1 MSFQP
6 LPGFRDFYPD
16 DCALRSYVFGKWRD
30 AARRY
35 GFREYDGPPLE
46 PLELYTVKSGDEIV
60 GQLYNFTDKGERA
73 VSLRPELTPTFA
85 RMVGARHRDYKKPM
99 KWFAVPQ
106 LFRYERKQR
115 GRLREH
121 FQFNADIVGEKDVAA
136 DVELVALLVD
146 VLRSFG
152 LTQQDFVVRVSDR
165 RVWSGFLRGLG
176 VADEQHP
183 AVFSIVDKI
192 EREEVAI
199 TQKKFDALGVSTAA
213 ASAIL
218 KFADTAQFEKEAPA
232 EMATLQRFFD
242 LMAHK
247 GLADFLKFDPKI
259 VRGLA
264 YYTGI
269 VFEAFDAKGELRAIA
284 GGGRYD
290 NLLQLISGVDLP
302 ALGFGMGDVVLCELL
317 KERKLLPKLE
327 SRLDAYIVIAKE
339 ELRPHALKLVRDLR
353 EAGLACDYPLV
364 AAKVGKQFEAAS
376 ETGAKFAVVIG
387 DEWAQGQVTVKTL
400 ATREEAK
407 VSVGDLKGK
416 LAAR

>member
-16 DCALRSYVFGKWRD
+16 DCALRNYVFGKWRD

-60 GQLYNFTDKGERA
+60 GQLYNFTDKGKRA

-85 RMVGARHRDYKKPM
+85 RMVGARQRDYKKPM
-99 KWFAVPQ
+99 KWFAIPQ
-106 LFRYERKQR
+106 LFRYERQQR

-136 DVELVALLVD
+136 DAELVALLVD
-146 VLRSFG
+146 LLRSFG
-152 LTQQDFVVRVSDR
+152 LTHEDFIVRVSDR
-165 RVWSGFLRGLG
+165 RVWSGFLGGLG
-176 VADEQHP
+176 IAEEQHA
-183 AVFSIVDKI
+183 AVFGIVDKI
-192 EREEVAI
+192 ERDEAMV
-199 TQKKFDALGVSTAA
+199 TQKKFDALGVSAEA

-218 KFADTAQFEKEAPA
+218 KFADTGKFEKEAPA

-247 GLADFLKFDPKI
+247 GLGDFLKFDPKI

-269 VFEAFDAKGELRAIA
+269 VFEAFDKKGELRAIA

-290 NLLQLISGVDLP
+290 NLLQLISGVDMP

-317 KERKLLPKLE
+317 KERNLLPKLE
-327 SRLDAYIVIAKE
+327 NRLDAYVVIAKE
-339 ELRPHALKLVRDLR
+339 DLRPQALKLVRELR
-353 EAGLACDYPLV
+353 EAGLACDYPLIG
-364 AAKVGKQFEAAS
+364 AKVGKQFEAAS
-376 ETGAKFAVVIG
+376 AAGAKFAVVIG
-387 DEWAQGQVTVKTL
+387 DEWAQGQATVKTL
-400 ATREEAK
+400 ATREETK
-407 VSVGDLKGK
+407 VEVARLAERLKQG
-416 LAAR
+416 

>member
-1 MSFQP
+1 MAFQS

-16 DCALRSYVFGKWRD
+16 ECALRNYVFGKWRD

-46 PLELYTVKSGDEIV
+46 PLDLYTVKSGEEIV

-99 KWFAVPQ
+99 KWFAIPQ
-106 LFRYERKQR
+106 LFRYERQQR

-152 LTQQDFVVRVSDR
+152 LTHEDFVVRVSDR

-176 VADEQHP
+176 VAEERHP
-183 AVFSIVDKI
+183 AVFAIVDKI
-192 EREEVAI
+192 EREETVV
-199 TQKKFDALGVSTAA
+199 TQKKFDALGIAADA

-218 KFADTAQFEKEAPA
+218 KFAGTGVFEKEAPA

-242 LMAHK
+242 AMAHK
-247 GLADFLKFDPKI
+247 GLGEFIKFDPKI

-264 YYTGI
+264 YYTGV
-269 VFEAFDAKGELRAIA
+269 VFEAFDKKGELRAIA

-290 NLLQLISGVDLP
+290 NLLNLISGVDMP

-317 KERKLLPKLE
+317 KERKLLPKVE
-327 SRLDAYIVIAKE
+327 NRLDAYVVVAKE
-339 ELRPHALKLVRDLR
+339 DLRPQALKLVRELR
-353 EAGLACDYPLV
+353 EAGLASDYALV

-376 ETGAKFAVVIG
+376 AAGARFAVVIG

-400 ATREEAK
+400 ATRAEAK
-407 VSVGDLKGK
+407 VEMARLVETLKG
-416 LAAR
+416 

>member
-1 MSFQP
+1 MPFQP

-99 KWFAVPQ
+99 KWFAIPQ
-106 LFRYERKQR
+106 LFRYERQQR

-121 FQFNADIVGEKDVAA
+121 FQLNADIVGEKDVAA

-152 LTQQDFVVRVSDR
+152 LTHEDFVVRVSDR
-165 RVWSGFLRGLG
+165 RVWNGFLRGLDI
-176 VADEQHP
+176 ADEQHP
-183 AVFSIVDKI
+183 AVFGIVDKI
-192 EREEVAI
+192 ERNELAV
-199 TQKKFDALGVSTAA
+199 TQKKFAALGVSAEAA
-213 ASAIL
+213 AAIL
-218 KFADTAQFEKEAPA
+218 KFADTGMFEKEAPA

-247 GLADFLKFDPKI
+247 GLGDFLKFDPKI

-269 VFEAFDAKGELRAIA
+269 VFEAFDKKGELRAIA

-290 NLLQLISGVDLP
+290 NLLQLISGVDMP

-327 SRLDAYIVIAKE
+327 NRLDAYVVIAKE
-339 ELRPHALKLVRDLR
+339 ELRPQALKLVRDLR
-353 EAGLACDYPLV
+353 DAGLACDYPLV
-364 AAKVGKQFEAAS
+364 PAKVGKQFEAAS
-376 ETGAKFAVVIG
+376 FAAAKFAVVIG

-407 VSVGDLKGK
+407 VSIAELKDK
-416 LAAR
+416 LAVR

>member
-16 DCALRSYVFGKWRD
+16 DCSLRSYVFRKWRD

-35 GFREYDGPPLE
+35 SFREYDGPPLE

-99 KWFAVPQ
+99 KWFAIPQ
-106 LFRYERKQR
+106 LFRYERQQR

-121 FQFNADIVGEKDVAA
+121 FQLNADIVGEKDVAA

-152 LTQQDFVVRVSDR
+152 LTHEDFVVRVSDR

-176 VADEQHP
+176 IAEEQHA
-183 AVFSIVDKI
+183 AVFGIVDKI
-192 EREEVAI
+192 ERSEAAV
-199 TQKKFDALGVSTAA
+199 TQKKFDALGVSTEA
-213 ASAIL
+213 ASAVL
-218 KFADTAQFEKEAPA
+218 KFTDTGVFEKEAPA

-247 GLADFLKFDPKI
+247 GLAEFLKFDPKI

-269 VFEAFDAKGELRAIA
+269 VFEAFDKKGELRAIA

-290 NLLQLISGVDLP
+290 NLLQLISGVDMP

-317 KERKLLPKLE
+317 KERKLLPTLE
-327 SRLDAYIVIAKE
+327 NRLDAYVVIAKE
-339 ELRPHALKLVRDLR
+339 DLRPQALKLVRDLR
-353 EAGLACDYPLV
+353 DAGLACDYPLV
-364 AAKVGKQFEAAS
+364 GAKVGKQFEAAS
-376 ETGAKFAVVIG
+376 AAGAKFAVVIG
-387 DEWAQGQVTVKTL
+387 DEWAQGQTTVKTL

-407 VSVGDLKGK
+407 VSIAELRDK
-416 LAAR
+416 LVAR

>member
-85 RMVGARHRDYKKPM
+85 RMVGARQRDYKKPM
-99 KWFAVPQ
+99 KWFAIPQ
-106 LFRYERKQR
+106 LFRYERQQR

-121 FQFNADIVGEKDVAA
+121 FQLNADIVGERDVAA

-152 LTQQDFVVRVSDR
+152 LTHEDFVVRVSDR
-165 RVWSGFLRGLG
+165 RVWGGFLRGLG
-176 VADEQHP
+176 IADEQHP
-183 AVFSIVDKI
+183 AVFGIVDKI
-192 EREEVAI
+192 ERNELAV
-199 TQKKFDALGVSTAA
+199 TQKKFDALGVPADA

-218 KFADTAQFEKEAPA
+218 KFADTGLFEKETPA

-242 LMAHK
+242 LMSHK
-247 GLADFLKFDPKI
+247 GLGGFLKFDPKI

-269 VFEAFDAKGELRAIA
+269 VFEAFDKKGELRAIA

-290 NLLQLISGVDLP
+290 NLLQLISGVDMP

-317 KERKLLPKLE
+317 KERKLLPKLDG
-327 SRLDAYIVIAKE
+327 RLDAYVVIAKE
-339 ELRPHALKLVRDLR
+339 ELRPQALKLVRDLR
-353 EAGLACDYPLV
+353 EAGLACDYSLV
-364 AAKVGKQFEAAS
+364 SAKVGKQFEAAS
-376 ETGAKFAVVIG
+376 AAGAKFAVVIG
-387 DEWAQGQVTVKTL
+387 DEWSQGQATVKTL

-407 VSVGDLKGK
+407 VEISRLAERLKE
-416 LAAR
+416 

>member
-1 MSFQP
+1 
-6 LPGFRDFYPD
+6 
-16 DCALRSYVFGKWRD
+16 
-30 AARRY
+30 
-35 GFREYDGPPLE
+35 
-46 PLELYTVKSGDEIV
+46 
-60 GQLYNFTDKGERA
+60 
-73 VSLRPELTPTFA
+73 
-85 RMVGARHRDYKKPM
+85 
-99 KWFAVPQ
+99 
-106 LFRYERKQR
+106 
-115 GRLREH
+115 
-121 FQFNADIVGEKDVAA
+121 
-136 DVELVALLVD
+136 
-146 VLRSFG
+146 
-152 LTQQDFVVRVSDR
+152 VSDR